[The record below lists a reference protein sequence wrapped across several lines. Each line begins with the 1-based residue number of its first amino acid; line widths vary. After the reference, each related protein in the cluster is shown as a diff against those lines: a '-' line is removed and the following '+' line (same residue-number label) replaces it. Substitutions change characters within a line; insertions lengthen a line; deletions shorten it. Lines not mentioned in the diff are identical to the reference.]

1 MISKVIIGKTFSGA
15 CQYVCKDQRRAV
27 VLDAEGVRSYD
38 WKLMSEDFERQHAL
52 RPSLHKVVFHG
63 ILSFY
68 PGEKIED
75 EKMIE
80 IAREYLQKMNISD
93 TQFSITKHIDK
104 NHSHL
109 HIIANLVNNKGET
122 IKDNWI
128 GLRGKKIAQEL
139 TTKYGL
145 KEAISKDLSVTH
157 LEQLNEKEANRYII
171 YQAILEMLPQSRN
184 LDNLKEK
191 LAVKNIETLYKY
203 KGQTKELQGISFKIG
218 DFKYKGS
225 EIDRKFSVKN
235 LEKAIGQQKLNTSIK
250 VSAASLNSNPNT
262 KENLISENKKS
273 LGKDAN
279 ILFPLINPHE
289 NNQTLPYQWKM
300 GKKSRKKK
308 SNRLYS

>member
-1 MISKVIIGKTFSGA
+1 
-15 CQYVCKDQRRAV
+15 
-27 VLDAEGVRSYD
+27 
-38 WKLMSEDFERQHAL
+38 EDFERQHAL

-68 PGEKIED
+68 PGEKIMD

-80 IAREYLQKMNISD
+80 IAREYLQKMNVAG

-139 TTKYGL
+139 TIKYGL

-171 YQAILEMLPQSRN
+171 YQAILEMLPQSRS

-191 LAVKNIETLYKY
+191 LALKNIETLYKY
-203 KGQTKELQGISFKIG
+203 KGQTKELQGISFRIG
-218 DFKYKGS
+218 NFKYKRS

-235 LEKAIGQQKLNTSIK
+235 LEKAICRQQLNTSLK
-250 VSAASLNSNPNT
+250 PSTASSNLNQNT
-262 KENLISENKKS
+262 KENIDAENKKS

-279 ILFPLINPHE
+279 ILLPVINPQE
-289 NNQTLPYQWKM
+289 NNQPL
-300 GKKSRKKK
+300 GEKKR
-308 SNRLYS
+308 